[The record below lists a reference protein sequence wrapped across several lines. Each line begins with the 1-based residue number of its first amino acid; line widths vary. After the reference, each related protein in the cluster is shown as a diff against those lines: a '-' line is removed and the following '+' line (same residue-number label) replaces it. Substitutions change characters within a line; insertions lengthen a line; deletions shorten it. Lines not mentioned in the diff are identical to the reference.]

1 MATALVLQVR
11 EPGPPR
17 PHWPQKQD
25 DSSESPARL
34 VEGKAPAS
42 PSPLGLVTGL
52 APPAHLEGAEARLG
66 SMLSSERR
74 CLNGVR
80 PFLDLDGDVGPHLP
94 PSASGAAVLPRV
106 FHPRF
111 I

>member
-1 MATALVLQVR
+1 MATALVLVLQVR

-25 DSSESPARL
+25 DCSESPARL
-34 VEGKAPAS
+34 VERKAPA
-42 PSPLGLVTGL
+42 SPLGLVTGL

-94 PSASGAAVLPRV
+94 PAASGAAVLPRV